1 MQPAYNEFL
10 RSKITVAS
18 YAGFEVDPGELH
30 PVLFPFQRDLTVWGI
45 RKGRAAIFADTGLG
59 KTLMQLE
66 WARAIGE
73 YVLIIAPLSVA
84 RQTVRIARE
93 KLGLEIPY
101 IRNQGAVEDHPGVMV
116 FATNYEMIEQFDF
129 SKWAGV
135 VLDESS
141 ILKALDGKTREKLT
155 DLCKDVQFRLC
166 CTATPAPNDLAEIGN
181 HSEFLGVMTAEE
193 MKAEFFYKDGDDNQY
208 HLRPHGEMAFY
219 KWLASWG
226 MSIRKPSDFGYS
238 DNGYEL
244 PELEIIPH
252 YVKVEAAPEGQL
264 FFTGLHGIGDR
275 VKVRKSTAEERCK
288 AAAELVNA
296 EPGEQ
301 WIVWCGLDDEQRMIE
316 ALIPDCV
323 SVYGSQKPDVKAQAL
338 EDFQDGKFRVLVT
351 KSRIAGYGMN
361 FQNAARMAFVGL
373 SDSWETYYQ
382 SIRRIYR
389 FGQKRACK
397 VYIVLSEIEDEIYQN
412 VMSKET
418 EAKRMSQKLIEHV
431 QQYELAEVGRVVT
444 ADEWTYEEADASGK
458 DWRIM
463 LGDSCERMKEIEN
476 ESIDLSVFSPPFES
490 LYVYSPT
497 ERDLGNSHGNGE
509 FFEHFKFIIREL
521 LRVTKPGRICAVH
534 VADIPAMLVRD
545 KYIGMKDF
553 SGEVI
558 RAFQA
563 EGWIL
568 DARIP
573 IDKNQQAQSIRTH
586 AKGLTFQ
593 QLERDRVWSRPA
605 LPDYILKFRKPGE
618 NARAVRG
625 GIDRD
630 TWIDWAAPTWP
641 DEQDRTQEQGAFP
654 TWYGI
659 SESDTLQ
666 YQSARDNADG
676 RHVCPLQIGTVERC
690 VQLWSNPGELVF
702 TPFAGIG
709 TEVWT
714 AVKHGRRGLGIELK
728 KRYWQTAVSNLKALE
743 SDLGAVD
750 LMSWAAQNQPIPTA
764 AD

>member
-1 MQPAYNEFL
+1 MNYEDFL
-10 RSKITVAS
+10 RTKITVADR
-18 YAGFEVDPGELH
+18 AGFEVDAEAINSL
-30 PVLFPFQRDLTVWGI
+30 LFPFQRDLTRWAV
-45 RKGRAAIFADTGLG
+45 RKGRAAIFADAGMG

-66 WARAIGE
+66 WARLMGQKT
-73 YVLIIAPLSVA
+73 LIIAPLSVA
-84 RQTVRIARE
+84 RQTVRQALDLI
-93 KLGLEIPY
+93 GMEIIY
-101 IRNQGAVEDHPGVMV
+101 VRRQQDMEAHAGQRI
-116 FATNYEMIEQFDF
+116 FITNYEMIDNFDISQFG
-129 SKWAGV
+129 AV

-141 ILKALDGKTREKLT
+141 ILKSLDGKTRQRLT
-155 DLCKDVQFRLC
+155 ELCAEVPYRLC

-181 HSEFLGVMTAEE
+181 HAEFLGILTSEE
-193 MKAEFFYKDGDDNQY
+193 MKAEYFFKDGDDNEY
-208 HLRPHGEMAFY
+208 HLRPHAEAHFY
-219 KWLASWG
+219 RWLASWG
-226 MSIRKPSDFGYS
+226 MSIRRPSDFGYS
-238 DNGYEL
+238 DDGYEL
-244 PELEIIPH
+244 PPLEILPQ
-252 YVKVEAAPEGQL
+252 YVRVEVAPDGQL
-264 FFTGLHGIGDR
+264 FFTGLHGIGGR
-275 VKVRKSTAEERCK
+275 IAVRKATAEERCK

-296 EPGEQ
+296 EPDEQ

-316 ALIPDCV
+316 SLIPGCV
-323 SVYGSQKPDVKAQAL
+323 SVYGSQKPDEKAQAL
-338 EDFQDGKFRVLVT
+338 EDFQDGKYRVLVT
-351 KSRIAGYGMN
+351 KSRIAGFGMN

-412 VMSKET
+412 VISKEN
-418 EAKRMSQKLIEHV
+418 EAKRMSQSLIDRV
-431 QQYELAEVGRVVT
+431 QQSELAEIGRS
-444 ADEWTYEEADASGK
+444 ADSLDWVYKTDEASGI
-458 DWRIM
+458 DWRIL
-463 LGDSCERMKEIEN
+463 LGDSCERMAEIPD

-490 LYVYSPT
+490 LYVYTPT
-497 ERDLGNSHGNGE
+497 ERDLGNSHGSEE
-509 FFEHFKFIIREL
+509 FFEHFRFIIRDL
-521 LRVTKPGRICAVH
+521 FRVTKPGRICAVH

-558 RAFQA
+558 RAFQK
-563 EGWIL
+563 EDWIL
-568 DARIP
+568 DARVP

-618 NARAVRG
+618 NAAPVRG
-625 GIDRD
+625 GITRD

-641 DEQDRTQEQGAFP
+641 DENDRTKEQGGYP

-666 YQSARDNADG
+666 YASARDNGDG
-676 RHVCPLQIGTVERC
+676 RHICPLQIGTVERC
-690 VQLWSNPGELVF
+690 VLLWSNPGELVF

-728 KRYWQTAVSNLKALE
+728 ERYWKTAVSNLKKLE
-743 SDLGAVD
+743 AEKGAVD
-750 LMSWAAQNQPIPTA
+750 LFAFARMNQQ
-764 AD
+764 